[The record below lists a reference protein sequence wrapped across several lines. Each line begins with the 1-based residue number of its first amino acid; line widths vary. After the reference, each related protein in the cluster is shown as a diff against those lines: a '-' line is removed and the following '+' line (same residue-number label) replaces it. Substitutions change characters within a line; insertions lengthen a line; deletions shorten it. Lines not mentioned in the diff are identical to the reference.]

1 MAYDKYN
8 VINTEIGFLALDPDR
23 VNEEANCSKFTDLGE
38 NVDLSFKSSDVSP
51 TMLTFLSS
59 DL

>member
-23 VNEEANCSKFTDLGE
+23 VNEEANGATFTDLGE

-51 TMLTFLSS
+51 IMLTFLSS

>member
-8 VINTEIGFLALDPDR
+8 VVNTEVGFLALDPDR
-23 VNEEANCSKFTDLGE
+23 VNEEENGAKFTDLGE
-38 NVDLSFKSSDVSP
+38 NVDLSFKSSNVSP
-51 TMLTFLSS
+51 NMLTFLNS